1 MPRLRRH
8 AAWPIAAGLLAALP
22 AAVPARAAGAADD
35 LFNISVQELLNL
47 PIETASRHLQGS
59 REAPAIIS
67 VVTADDIRQF
77 GYRSVAE
84 ALAQVPGMY
93 AIDDQV
99 SPNVGVRGV
108 NAGLRAYSRI
118 LKVMIDGQA
127 MAFRADAG
135 NFLGPALLAMEAIER
150 IEVVRGPA
158 SALYGADAFLGVVNI
173 ITRSA
178 EQTEHSVTLRRGAGQ
193 DAGNGLALF
202 SAGRS
207 ARLPE
212 LQWLLSASGATAD
225 RSGLELPRS
234 SPLYARAAAGGAASQ
249 DDLSRPRNL
258 LAKLS
263 HQGRHSDSELLLH
276 AYRVDSDAEF
286 LDFGTL
292 SHNNRLAVLQKTA
305 RLTHEYRGLAD
316 WTLRASLASTSGGP
330 DGRERLSLGAAG
342 NYPQRDFGFV
352 ERSASVD
359 VERRLDANQS
369 IAVGLD
375 ASNDRERQ
383 LRIYNVD
390 LASGQRV
397 LLAGDGSVRNTRQRG
412 VYLQYSVRPWS
423 YLGLTANARRDH
435 HSVFGDNSNYRLAL
449 VGELSADL
457 SYKLLYGTSY
467 KAPSALQLYAQP
479 LYPGEVLG
487 NPRLRPETSRS
498 SELGLHWQLAPSL
511 AWSANA
517 YLLTVKDKT
526 ELLPAGI
533 NLQPQNSGQQKG
545 HGLESE
551 LLWQAGA
558 QRVRAQFAW
567 ADTNNEDQPRLQE
580 LLVAPTA
587 SYPRLTLRLSW
598 QYLHPRWGALAVS
611 ARHVSPRRASKINSQ
626 ENLLKPYQLDAY
638 QLLDLNWR
646 RDFGPHGLALRVA
659 NLTDRRY
666 AEPGYGG
673 VDLPGAA
680 RSVVLSYTYHF

>member
-1 MPRLRRH
+1 MPRLRRY
-8 AAWPIAAGLLAALP
+8 AAWPLAAGLLAAAP
-22 AAVPARAAGAADD
+22 AGAAGADD

-84 ALAQVPGMY
+84 ALVQVPGMY
-93 AIDDQV
+93 GVDDGV

-108 NAGLRAYSRI
+108 NAGVRAYSRI
-118 LKVMIDGQA
+118 LKVMIDGQT
-127 MAFRADAG
+127 MAFRADAS

-173 ITRSA
+173 ITRGA
-178 EQTEHSVTLRRGAGQ
+178 ARAEHSLTLRRSAGQ
-193 DAGNGLALF
+193 DSGNGLSLF
-202 SAGRS
+202 SAGHS
-207 ARLPE
+207 ERLPQ
-212 LQWLLSASGATAD
+212 LQWLLSAAAANAD

-234 SPLYARAAAGGAASQ
+234 SPLYARAAAAGAVSR
-249 DDLSRPRNL
+249 DDIARPRTL
-258 LAKLS
+258 LAKLGY
-263 HQGRHSDSELLLH
+263 QGTHSDTELMLH
-276 AYRVDSDAEF
+276 SYRLDSGAEF

-292 SHNNRLAVLQKTA
+292 SHRNRLAVEQTTT
-305 RLTHEYRGLAD
+305 RLMHEYRGLAD
-316 WTLRASLASTSGGP
+316 WTLRASLAASGGGP
-330 DGRERLSLGAAG
+330 DSRERLNLGAAAS
-342 NYPQRDFGFV
+342 YPQRDFGFS
-352 ERSASVD
+352 ERSASID
-359 VERRLDANQS
+359 VERRLGDGQS
-369 IAVGLD
+369 IAAGLD

-397 LLAGDGSVRNTRQRG
+397 LLAGSGRSSSTRQRG
-412 VYLQYSVRPWS
+412 VYLQYSVRPRSW
-423 YLGLTANARRDH
+423 LGLTANARRDH
-435 HSVFGDNSNYRLAL
+435 HSVFGDNTNYRLAL
-449 VGELSADL
+449 VGELGADL

-487 NPRLRPETSRS
+487 NPQLRPETSRS
-498 SELGLHWQLAPSL
+498 GEVGLHWQLAPSL

-526 ELLPAGI
+526 ELLPAGV
-533 NLQPQNSGQQKG
+533 NLQPQNSGRQKG

-567 ADTNNEDQPRLQE
+567 ADTNNEDQPRLQA
-580 LLVAPTA
+580 LQVAPTA

-598 QYLHPRWGALAVS
+598 QYLHPRWGALALS
-611 ARHVSPRRASKINSQ
+611 ARHVSPRRASKVNSQ
-626 ENLLKPYQLDAY
+626 ENLLKPYQLAAY

-646 RDFGPHGLALRVA
+646 RDVGPHALALRVA
-659 NLTDRRY
+659 NLGDRRY

-680 RSVVLSYTYHF
+680 RSVVLSYSYHF